1 MLILFGRELGPITIK
16 TDGLARRC
24 EFADFVCAYVERRMT
39 PESCEEFEQHMMDC
53 AGCQRAVHL
62 GRIRTRSIPHN
73 RNDGVCA
80 VAVKN
85 RRKP

>member
-1 MLILFGRELGPITIK
+1 MLILFSRQLGPITIK
-16 TDGLARRC
+16 TDTFVRRC

-53 AGCQRAVHL
+53 AACQRAVHL
-62 GRIRTRSIPHN
+62 GRIRTRSIQHN
-73 RNDGVCA
+73 RSDGLC
-80 VAVKN
+80 AVKN